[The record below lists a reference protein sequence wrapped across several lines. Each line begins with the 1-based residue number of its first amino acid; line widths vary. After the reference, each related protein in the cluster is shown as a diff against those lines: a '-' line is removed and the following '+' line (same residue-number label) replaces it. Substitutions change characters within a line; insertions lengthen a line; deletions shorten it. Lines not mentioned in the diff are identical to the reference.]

1 MIRAFICSVI
11 VFTLGVGSVCAQKVK
26 YKDIWALLN
35 TRQYDAAEPLLKRY
49 LKENDDNPNA
59 YLYMGI
65 ICQEKI
71 AKDDVLKATKRAL
84 LDIDSAIFYYD
95 IAYKTIT
102 DKELRRNDEYYQAY
116 NRRDLRTG
124 EFGVK
129 LSDVQFDLEKR
140 LAALR
145 ERSDKVKMA
154 KYYFSLWDSLYK
166 KSNTLFVSV
175 QRKYA
180 GWKEFYLRADDGLVK
195 QLTAL
200 GVRFDS
206 CSKAQENYKTSVAA
220 LGKTAYSN
228 QVITLEGIADFK
240 KDGLA
245 SADLYGPEVKLW
257 NYGKFAAD
265 TRAAIENDIFPSRK
279 RLLDYDVEINA
290 LRDKFGKDS
299 VLVKGDLEKLSD
311 KVKGDPLVKY
321 DAAPLPL
328 DVFRLKH
335 SDLIYRSAL
344 HEHRKMRDSSNVHLQ
359 LRLLHEELACLH
371 SLDSLAKHVGS
382 ADIDR
387 RTEDYASFVAGAYS
401 TPNVL
406 KSYVNTI
413 QSYIAQERRVREAL
427 LAKRQ
432 ESLRWLISG
441 NTNAMDSIPL
451 FTDAMK
457 SKKFKPLVVVDEK
470 YTSGLQYTDSLNMTG
485 YFCSI
490 PASRKPDLRV
500 SFPVDKGSFKLSR
513 LPKTKSLV
521 FSDASGQIFFVLMY
535 SELVS
540 KDKTYV
546 ASLAKIYKSDGLAW
560 SNTYK
565 LSFVPKE
572 LSFRADTGE
581 LTVKADEV
589 AKVIDKNGKMK

>member
-1 MIRAFICSVI
+1 MARVFIYTV
-11 VFTLGVGSVCAQKVK
+11 VLMLGVGSVYGQKVK

-35 TRQYDAAEPLLKRY
+35 TRQYDAAEPLLRRY

-65 ICQEKI
+65 IYQEKI

-84 LDIDSAIFYYD
+84 LDIDSAVFYYD
-95 IAYKTIT
+95 FAYKTIT
-102 DKELRRNDEYYQAY
+102 EKELRRNDEYYQAY

-145 ERSDKVKMA
+145 ERGDKVKMA

-175 QRKYA
+175 QRGYA

-195 QLTAL
+195 QLSAL

-206 CSKAQENYKTSVAA
+206 CAKAQENYKTSVAA
-220 LGKTAYSN
+220 LGKTAYSS
-228 QVITLEGIADFK
+228 QVITPENIVDFK
-240 KDGLA
+240 KDGVALA
-245 SADLYGPEVKLW
+245 DPYGTDVKIW
-257 NYGKFAAD
+257 NYGKFASDAK
-265 TRAAIENDIFPSRK
+265 AAIGNDIFPSRK
-279 RLLDYDVEINA
+279 RVLEYDIEINA
-290 LRDKFGKDS
+290 LREKFGKDS
-299 VLVKGDLEKLSD
+299 VLVKGDLDKLSD
-311 KVKGDPLVKY
+311 KVKDEQLVKY

-328 DVFRLKH
+328 EVFRLKQ
-335 SDLIYRSAL
+335 SDLVYRAAL
-344 HEHRKMRDSSNVHLQ
+344 MEHRKLRDSSNVHLQ
-359 LRLLHEELACLH
+359 LRLIHEELSYLQG
-371 SLDSLAKHVGS
+371 LDSLVKRVS
-382 ADIDR
+382 SSDIDR
-387 RTEDYASFVAGAYS
+387 RSEDYASFVTGAYS

-406 KSYVNTI
+406 KSYVNTV
-413 QSYIAQERRVREAL
+413 QSYVAQERRVREAL
-427 LAKRQ
+427 LIKRQ
-432 ESLRWLISG
+432 ESLRWLVSNG
-441 NTNAMDSIPL
+441 TNITDSIPL
-451 FTDAMK
+451 FTDAVK
-457 SKKFKPLVVVDEK
+457 SKKFRPLIVVDEK
-470 YTSGLQYTDSLNMTG
+470 YTSGLQYADSLNMTG

-500 SFPVDKGSFKLSR
+500 SFPVDKMGFKLSR
-513 LPKTKSLV
+513 LPKVKSLV

-535 SELVS
+535 SEQVS

-560 SNTYK
+560 SSTYK

-572 LSFRADTGE
+572 LSFKADTGE
-581 LTVKADEV
+581 LTVKSDAV